1 MTDCTKTS
9 NTVMPTERAQSR
21 SEEERVEGK
30 EGERKGGR
38 KGQGDR
44 AGLIRKNRQKKL
56 SRLAG

>member
-44 AGLIRKNRQKKL
+44 LF
-56 SRLAG
+56 